1 MGWNIK
7 QNDDGTV
14 TLTDLFPGAP
24 VGGVTFGRGATDTD
38 ITFLSL
44 RNSAGTECFIY
55 PATAGNAIT
64 VSTTKP

>member
-14 TLTDLFPGAP
+14 TLTDLFPGVP
-24 VGGVTFGRGATDTD
+24 TDGVIFGRGATDTD
-38 ITFLSL
+38 ITFVAL
-44 RNSAGTECFIY
+44 RNSAGTLCYVY